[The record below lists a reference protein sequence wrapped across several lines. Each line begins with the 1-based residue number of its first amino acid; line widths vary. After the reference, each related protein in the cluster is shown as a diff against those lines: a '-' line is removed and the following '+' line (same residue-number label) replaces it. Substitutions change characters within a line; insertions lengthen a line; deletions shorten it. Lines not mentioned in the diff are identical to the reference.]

1 MAARLAVFLT
11 LMPGLAQVAV
21 LPAIADSRDAA
32 TTVQGTSDTP
42 RQQMGVTK
50 DLPSLVPASVTTAPV
65 TMKATKS
72 KIKPPKGAVGPDI
85 AARTQSTKS
94 VSRAKLPSG
103 VARAEARDASAEGPE
118 IDDMWPLNGA
128 LSGSAT
134 PTLVAHADAGE
145 SPYRY
150 EFTVCESPSEDD
162 QSSSNYD
169 LWCFRQNPDGT
180 LYVPVMSGQLAAGV
194 NTWKVPAGS
203 LKWARTYAW
212 RVEATDATGE
222 TVASAYRTFVTGT
235 RQPSVGSQLAAR
247 DKSGQE
253 FQAVS
258 GNYTTTVV
266 DASVATVGSALSVVR
281 SYNSLDARRDGLFGA
296 GWSTRFDM
304 RAEAEPSA
312 TLLVTYPD
320 GRRLRFSPK
329 GDGSFLPPPGMHAT
343 LAAVSGGG
351 WKLMDKSSTVYH
363 FNGQGRLTRIVDAR
377 GLAQELTYG
386 SDGKLS
392 KATSVGGRSLNF
404 TWNGAHVATVS
415 TDPINGAPLTW
426 SYSYEGDKLTTTC
439 NPGLAPNCTTY
450 AYNTGS
456 LYRGVVE
463 DDEPVGY
470 WRLGAPTPQPTP
482 TPTAPCPLPPLCG
495 PQGTNEVPSLGW
507 GLGPA
512 PYTRIT
518 LDQPGALGGSTDTSA
533 TLDGESEIE
542 LPANALARLSGA
554 LSLELWFKTTSSGI
568 LAFTAPEEPS
578 YVTSPLLYK
587 GGTPVLYVG
596 TDGKLRGQFRTLG
609 TGGAEVISP
618 ITSPTAVNNGQW
630 HHAVLSG
637 ADTSQ
642 TLYLDGVAAG
652 SLTGKIDHNWMAYTA
667 IGTGPTT
674 GWPASKP
681 SESTEHLTKWGYVGQ
696 VDEMALYDRA
706 LSGGDVTEH
715 YGARLAAPHL
725 LSKVTLPSGRVWAN
739 NTYNAANDR
748 LLTNTD
754 EHGGTWTL
762 AEPTSINTE
771 TGSTTVTVTDP
782 ANQKVSYEHDA
793 WRGYRTKTYTDQKL
807 QKTTYEYDSGGYPF
821 LIKDPNGVF
830 TRLAYDDRGNLLSSL
845 QCQPQDPN
853 LPLAC
858 YGFPSPGDPPVVNE
872 MWSSYYVNKDNEFD
886 PRNDRLTK
894 VRDGRTSSDADNSY
908 ATTLEY
914 NQYGELTKQT
924 TPGTLDFPN
933 GRSVTATYTD
943 GSEPAIGGGTTPA
956 GLAASQTDARGNTWT
971 YRYTA
976 AGDLAEQTDP
986 AGLLIKLSYDALGRV
1001 GEKSQVSQA
1010 YPDGV
1015 KTTFTYDT
1023 LGRPA
1028 TQTEPGVKNE
1038 VSQVTHTK
1046 RTTFAYDPDGNKLS
1060 DTIADLTGGDAQ
1072 RATVYTYDSHGQLET
1087 TTDPEGG
1094 VLRQGWNSLGL
1105 LAMVID
1111 ARGAVVDYAYTERGQ
1126 LASRTLKGWTD
1137 SPVNPKPATDVPL
1150 ESFSYDPGGRLAA
1163 QLDVML
1169 RKTSFTYFADG
1180 RLWKKTAN
1188 EVKLNNATSTTDV
1201 VLEDHTYDKAGNQTK
1216 LVTGGGKST
1225 TEFVYDAAN
1234 RVTSQTFDPADLARK
1249 TAFVYD
1255 ANDNMLKSTRTGAGS
1270 SRAEVSEF
1278 AYNKVNQVIK
1288 TTTENGDQ
1296 DLISTTTYDDRGL
1309 ATAATDPR
1317 GNVSGANA
1325 ADFTTTM
1332 RYDKLGQLIEA
1343 SGPQVKV
1350 DKAGTSSDAHPT
1362 AHYGYDMLGAKTHE
1376 TDAEGRTV
1384 TSVFDKAGRLT
1395 SQSAPSYT
1403 PPGGTAVTPTTRHT
1417 YDAAGQLITTT
1428 DPRGYVTTFDYD
1440 KLGRQVR
1447 ITDPAP
1453 DGQTPGQSIIEYDMA
1468 GEKLA
1473 TVDPTGARAGS
1484 TYDGLGR
1491 QVTQTQIERK
1501 PTAAVYTTKLTYNE
1515 AGFLTKTEA
1524 PGTKTVTTD
1533 YTPNAA
1539 GEVESQTVASGTGT
1553 ATTTSMEY
1561 DLVGR
1566 LIKTADQRGNSTTA
1580 EYDLAGRKIATKDLE
1595 DTTIRRTTSAG
1606 YDPVGNQTSLTSGE
1620 GHISKQTFDAL
1631 NRVTSLIE
1639 PISAIDSITTSFG
1652 YDATGARTRLTDG
1665 RGNATWTSYNSLGL
1679 TETVTEPATTAH
1691 PAVAD
1696 RTSTAGYDAAGNPN
1710 VVIQP
1715 GGVRIDRTFD
1725 HLGRLTKETGAGGG
1739 AASAERTFGY
1749 DLADRPT
1756 AIGDLTVDYNDRT
1769 LPLSVKRGATQLTG
1783 YTYDGLGNPRQRVD
1797 AAGTATFTW
1806 DANNRPE
1813 TATDPVTGRKL
1824 TYGYDQANNLASLTA
1839 TTGTTTVDTQIFTYD
1854 YLNRPESQTLRKGT
1868 STGTQLAKITYG
1880 WDKDDNLTTK
1890 TTAGLAGAGTN
1901 TYGYD
1906 HAGRLTS
1913 WTAPGGTTTAYEWD
1927 KSGNRTKAGTKS
1939 YTYDE
1944 RNRLTSGDGTDYT
1957 YTPRGTLATQTK
1969 AGTTTSYTFDA
1980 FDRLIADGDS
1990 LYSYDALDRV
2000 ASRIRGTAKQTFAYA
2015 GLGNGLAAITDSGG
2029 AVQAKYGR
2037 SASGTL
2043 LGQQEGTNPALA
2055 TLTDL
2060 HGDLVAT
2067 YSTTALATTTA
2078 YDSFGTITAQTG
2090 TKTTLGYQ
2098 GEYTD
2103 PDTGKVNM
2111 HARWYQPGTGTFTS
2125 RDTATLGPSPSVQ
2138 ANRYTYANASPL
2150 TGTDP
2155 TGHATVINGDSLAGS
2170 GYNSSGSSGG
2180 GQCIGSCGSIGNYSG
2195 GAIACDIWSCGS
2207 ATVDPSWAQ
2216 QIELEN
2222 EKKFWLG
2229 QDELERLGWEVMPN
2243 GRPVDQPNFWFAS
2256 EKVQNDYMAIWS
2268 PTMTDKELAFSWA
2281 SVGGLQSFATME
2293 RTAKENPND
2302 SRLGEWRKM
2311 QQVAAQIRQGKY
2323 SYAAFGKA
2331 PNASAASRFR
2341 YFSEYE
2347 RIIKHYKAINQ
2358 AAAKHG
2364 VDRNV
2369 LTALILF
2376 ESDDFEVQ
2384 LGVWGAAG
2392 ANIKEQIMRM
2402 NLKGG
2407 WAGSYGVTQM
2417 EAYKARWMLV
2427 KYYGK
2432 KWKDASLAE
2441 VVGQLLNPSRAI
2453 HLAAA
2458 YLAYLK
2464 KTITY
2469 KTPGGYDRRLDD
2481 FQAALAYCGCSG
2493 VTVSNPVTA
2502 SIEDLQYGKFQIWMQ
2517 TGALP
2522 RDDRSVAYER
2532 LNKMKFYINSGV
2544 AQEYW
2549 NCIEVRL
2556 QKGACP

>member
-1 MAARLAVFLT
+1 MLIARVAVFLA

-21 LPAIADSRDAA
+21 LPAVADSRDAA
-32 TTVQGTSDTP
+32 AAAQGTPDTP

-65 TMKATKS
+65 TGKAARS
-72 KIKPPKGAVGPDI
+72 KIKPPKGALVPDI

-94 VSRAKLPSG
+94 ASAVLPSG
-103 VARAEARDASAEGPE
+103 VARAEARDASEDGPE

-134 PTLVAHADAGE
+134 PTLVAHADGGE

-150 EFTVCESPSEDD
+150 EFTVCKAPSEDE

-169 LWCFRQNPDGT
+169 LWCYWTEPDGT
-180 LYVPVMSGQLAAGV
+180 LRLPVAYSGQLAAGV
-194 NTWKVPAGS
+194 NTWKVPADS
-203 LKWARTYAW
+203 LKWDWTYAW
-212 RVEATDATGE
+212 KVEATDATGE

-235 RQPSVGSQLAAR
+235 RQPSVGSQLATR

-266 DASVATVGSALSVVR
+266 DASVAAAGPALSVVR
-281 SYNSLDARRDGLFGA
+281 SYNSLDTRRDGLFGA

-304 RAEAEPSA
+304 RVEAEPS
-312 TLLVTYPD
+312 TSLLVTYPD

-329 GDGSFLPPPGMHAT
+329 GDGSYLPPPGMHAT

-392 KATSVGGRSLNF
+392 KATSVGRSLNF
-404 TWNGAHVATVS
+404 TWNGAHVSTVS
-415 TDPINGAPLTW
+415 TDPVNGAPLTW

-439 NPGLAPNCTTY
+439 NPGPTPNCTTY

-456 LYRGVVE
+456 LYRGLVE

-470 WRLGAPTPQPTP
+470 WRLGAPAPQPTP

-518 LDQPGALGGSTDTSA
+518 LDQPGALIGSTDTSA

-542 LPANALARLSGA
+542 LPANALARLSGP
-554 LSLELWFKTTSSGI
+554 LSLELWFKTTSSGT
-568 LAFTAPEEPS
+568 LAYTAREKPS
-578 YVTSPLLYK
+578 YVLHPFLFK
-587 GGTPVLYVG
+587 GGTPLLTVG
-596 TDGKLRGQFRTLG
+596 TDGKLRGQFRTLD
-609 TGGAEVISP
+609 TSGADIDSP
-618 ITSPTAVNNGQW
+618 ITSAAAVNNGQW

-637 ADTSQ
+637 TGTSQ
-642 TLYLDGVAAG
+642 TLYLDGVALG

-667 IGTGPTT
+667 IGTGVTSS
-674 GWPASKP
+674 WPASKP
-681 SESTEHLTKWGYVGQ
+681 SESHDHLTKWGFVGNI
-696 VDEMALYDRA
+696 DEVALYDRA
-706 LSGGDVTEH
+706 LGVGEVTEH

-739 NTYNAANDR
+739 NTYNTASDR
-748 LLTNTD
+748 LLTHTD

-762 AEPTSINTE
+762 AEPTPINTE

-782 ANQKVSYEHDA
+782 ANQKISNEHDA

-807 QKTTYEYDSGGYPF
+807 LKTTYEYDSGGYPF
-821 LIKDPNGVF
+821 LIKDPNGIF
-830 TRLAYDDRGNLLSSL
+830 TRLAYDKRGNLLASL
-845 QCQPQDPN
+845 QCQPQNPN

-858 YGFPSPGDPPVVNE
+858 YGFPSPADPPVVNE
-872 MWSSYYVNKDNEFD
+872 MHYDYYVNKDNEFD
-886 PRNDRLTK
+886 PRNDRLTT
-894 VRDGRTSSDADNSY
+894 VRDGRSSSNADNSY

-914 NQYGELTKQT
+914 NQYGEQTKQT
-924 TPGTLDFPN
+924 TPATLDFPN

-986 AGLLIKLSYDALGRV
+986 AGLLVKLSYDALGRV

-1094 VLRQGWNSLGL
+1094 VIRQGWNSLGL
-1105 LAMVID
+1105 LATVTD

-1137 SPVNPKPATDVPL
+1137 SPVNPKPAKDVPL

-1180 RLWKKTAN
+1180 RLAQKIADD
-1188 EVKLNNATSTTDV
+1188 VKLNNATSTTDV

-1225 TEFVYDAAN
+1225 TESVYDAAN
-1234 RVTSQTFDPADLARK
+1234 RVTSQTFDPANLARK
-1249 TAFVYD
+1249 TVFTYD
-1255 ANDNMLKSTRTGAGS
+1255 ANDNMLKATRTGAGS
-1270 SRAEVSEF
+1270 TRAEVTEY
-1278 AYNKVNQVIK
+1278 AYNKVNQPNK
-1288 TTTENGDQ
+1288 TTVENGDQ
-1296 DLISTTTYDDRGL
+1296 DLVSTTTYDERGL
-1309 ATAATDPR
+1309 AVASTDPR
-1317 GNVSGANA
+1317 GNATGANA

-1332 RYDKLGQLIEA
+1332 RYDALGRLIEA

-1350 DKAGTSSDAHPT
+1350 EKAGTSSDAHPT
-1362 AHYGYDMLGAKTHE
+1362 AHYGYNAFGAKTHE

-1395 SQSAPSYT
+1395 SKSAPSYT
-1403 PPGGTAVTPTTRHT
+1403 PPGGSAVTPTTAHT
-1417 YDAAGQLITTT
+1417 YDLAGQLITTT
-1428 DPRGYVTTFDYD
+1428 DPRGYVTTFEYD

-1453 DGQTPGQSIIEYDMA
+1453 DGQTPGRSIIEYYMDGA
-1468 GEKLA
+1468 KRA
-1473 TVDPTGARAGS
+1473 TVDPTGARSEA

-1501 PTAAVYTTKLTYNE
+1501 PAAAAYTTNLTYNQ
-1515 AGFLTKTEA
+1515 AGFLIKTVA
-1524 PGTKTVTTD
+1524 PGNKTID
-1533 YTPNAA
+1533 YSPNAA
-1539 GEVESQTVASGTGT
+1539 GEVETQIVAQGT
-1553 ATTTSMEY
+1553 ATAITTTMGY
-1561 DLVGR
+1561 DLAGR
-1566 LIKTADQRGNSTTA
+1566 LIKSADGRGNSTTT
-1580 EYDLAGRKIATKDLE
+1580 EYDLAGRKIAAKDLE
-1595 DTTIRRTTSAG
+1595 GATVRRTTSAG
-1606 YDPVGNQTSLTSGE
+1606 YDLAGNQTSVTAGE
-1620 GHISKQTFDAL
+1620 GHTTKQTFDAL
-1631 NRVTSLIE
+1631 NRATSLIE
-1639 PISAIDSITTSFG
+1639 PTSATDSITTSFG

-1665 RGNATWTSYNSLGL
+1665 RGNATWTTYNSLAL
-1679 TETVTEPATTAH
+1679 AETVIEPATAAH
-1691 PAVAD
+1691 PAAAD
-1696 RTSTAGYDAAGNPN
+1696 RTWTTGYDAAGNPTS
-1710 VVIQP
+1710 VIQP

-1725 HLGRLTKETGAGGG
+1725 HLGRLTKESGAGGG
-1739 AASAERTFGY
+1739 VATAERTFGY

-1756 AIGDLTVDYNDRT
+1756 TIGDLTVDYNDRT
-1769 LPLSVKRGATQLTG
+1769 LPLSIKRGTTQLTG
-1783 YTYDGLGNPRQRVD
+1783 YAYDGLGQPTQRVD

-1806 DANNRPE
+1806 DANNRPA

-1824 TYGYDQANNLASLTA
+1824 TYGYDAADNLSSLTA

-1854 YLNRPESQTLRKGT
+1854 YADRLDSQTLRKGS
-1868 STGTQLAKITYG
+1868 STGTQLAKINYG

-1913 WTAPGGTTTAYEWD
+1913 WTAPGGSVTNYEWD
-1927 KSGNRTKAGTKS
+1927 KAGNRTKAGTKT

-1944 RNRLTSGDGTDYT
+1944 RNRLTNGDGTDYT

-1969 AGTTTSYTFDA
+1969 AGATTSYTFDA

-2000 ASRIRGTAKQTFAYA
+2000 ATRTRSTTKQNFAYV
-2015 GLGNGLAAITDSGG
+2015 GLTNDLAAITDSSGG
-2029 AVQAKYGR
+2029 VQAKYGR
-2037 SASGTL
+2037 DAGGVL
-2043 LGQQEGTNPALA
+2043 LGQQEGTTPALS

-2078 YDSFGTITAQTG
+2078 YDPFGTITAQSG
-2090 TKTTLGYQ
+2090 PKTTLGYQ
-2098 GEYTD
+2098 GAYTD
-2103 PDTGKVNM
+2103 PDAGKVNM
-2111 HARWYQPGTGTFTS
+2111 LARWYQPSTGAFTS
-2125 RDTATLGPSPSVQ
+2125 RDIATLTPDPSVQ

-2150 TGTDP
+2150 TGIDP
-2155 TGHATVINGDSLAGS
+2155 TGHATVITDGVGSTWDTPTYTGSAVGGVRGAPYGSVRDDYEIGDMCAWAGTCV
-2170 GYNSSGSSGG
+2170 SGG
-2180 GQCIGSCGSIGNYSG
+2180 GYVCIGNICSET
-2195 GAIACDIWSCGS
+2195 
-2207 ATVDPSWAQ
+2207 ATHQ
-2216 QIELEN
+2216 QWWDAFVTSPGWEYEHLPHFGEQELA
-2222 EKKFWLG
+2222 
-2229 QDELERLGWEVMPN
+2229 RLGWKIMPN
-2243 GRPVDQPNFWFAS
+2243 GREAPDGFRDGSALARDLYMRTYTPTATNAVLLERWQFIREVIDGYSSKGASGSQQGGQSNSRPSRNGASSGGPSTPEAKWCAANAADCAQAFTISNAVDDYVENKRKWTKSMNS
-2256 EKVQNDYMAIWS
+2256 EKNAIRHFLW
-2268 PTMTDKELAFSWA
+2268 
-2281 SVGGLQSFATME
+2281 
-2293 RTAKENPND
+2293 
-2302 SRLGEWRKM
+2302 
-2311 QQVAAQIRQGKY
+2311 QV
-2323 SYAAFGKA
+2323 S
-2331 PNASAASRFR
+2331 
-2341 YFSEYE
+2341 
-2347 RIIKHYKAINQ
+2347 
-2358 AAAKHG
+2358 
-2364 VDRNV
+2364 
-2369 LTALILF
+2369 
-2376 ESDDFEVQ
+2376 
-2384 LGVWGAAG
+2384 
-2392 ANIKEQIMRM
+2392 
-2402 NLKGG
+2402 
-2407 WAGSYGVTQM
+2407 
-2417 EAYKARWMLV
+2417 
-2427 KYYGK
+2427 
-2432 KWKDASLAE
+2432 
-2441 VVGQLLNPSRAI
+2441 
-2453 HLAAA
+2453 
-2458 YLAYLK
+2458 LAYLMSERVAKGLGAAHEGSQACGRMAK
-2464 KTITY
+2464 KCDTTADKYNNAFSREWAKDHKGQLGTY
-2469 KTPGGYDRRLDD
+2469 RKNSIVADKFSFQRGQRFDMDKWLDQLYPIAVDLYNVGLLHDTRVRECRDRVG
-2481 FQAALAYCGCSG
+2481 QVPTCA
-2493 VTVSNPVTA
+2493 
-2502 SIEDLQYGKFQIWMQ
+2502 
-2517 TGALP
+2517 
-2522 RDDRSVAYER
+2522 
-2532 LNKMKFYINSGV
+2532 
-2544 AQEYW
+2544 
-2549 NCIEVRL
+2549 
-2556 QKGACP
+2556 

>member
-1 MAARLAVFLT
+1 MRRYLAWDRARRCLLIARVAVFLA
-11 LMPGLAQVAV
+11 LVPGLAQVAV
-21 LPAIADSRDAA
+21 LPAVADSRDAA
-32 TTVQGTSDTP
+32 VAAQGTPDTP

-65 TMKATKS
+65 TGKAARS
-72 KIKPPKGAVGPDI
+72 KIKPPKGALVPDI

-94 VSRAKLPSG
+94 ASAALPSG
-103 VARAEARDASAEGPE
+103 VARAEARDASEDGPE

-128 LSGSAT
+128 LSGSVT
-134 PTLVAHADAGE
+134 PTLVAHADGGE

-150 EFTVCESPSEDD
+150 KFTVCKAPSEDE

-169 LWCFRQNPDGT
+169 LWCYWTAPDGT
-180 LYVPVMSGQLAAGV
+180 LRLPVAYSGQLAAGV
-194 NTWKVPAGS
+194 NTWKVPADS
-203 LKWARTYAW
+203 LKWDWTYAW
-212 RVEATDATGE
+212 KVEATDATGE
-222 TVASAYRTFVTGT
+222 TVASAYRTFVTGI
-235 RQPSVGSQLAAR
+235 RQPSVGSQLATR

-266 DASVATVGSALSVVR
+266 DASVATAGPALSVVR

-304 RAEAEPSA
+304 RVEAEPS
-312 TLLVTYPD
+312 TSLLVTYPD

-392 KATSVGGRSLNF
+392 KATSVGRSLNF
-404 TWNGAHVATVS
+404 TWNGAHVSTVS
-415 TDPINGAPLTW
+415 TDPVNGEPLTW

-439 NPGLAPNCTTY
+439 NPGPTPNCTTY

-456 LYRGVVE
+456 LYRGLVE

-470 WRLGAPTPQPTP
+470 WRLGAPAPQPTP

-495 PQGTNEVPSLGW
+495 PQGTNEFPSLGW

-518 LDQPGALGGSTDTSA
+518 LDQPGALVGSTDTSA

-542 LPANALARLSGA
+542 LPANALARLSGP
-554 LSLELWFKTTSSGI
+554 LSLELWFKTTSSGT
-568 LAFTAPEEPS
+568 LAYTAREKPS
-578 YVTSPLLYK
+578 YVLHPFLFK
-587 GGTPVLYVG
+587 GGTPLLTVG
-596 TDGKLRGQFRTLG
+596 TDGKLRGQFRTLD
-609 TGGAEVISP
+609 TSGADIDSP
-618 ITSPTAVNNGQW
+618 ITSAAAVNNGQW

-637 ADTSQ
+637 TGTSQ
-642 TLYLDGVAAG
+642 TLYLDGVALG

-667 IGTGPTT
+667 IGTGVTSS
-674 GWPASKP
+674 WPASKP
-681 SESTEHLTKWGYVGQ
+681 SESHDHLTKWGFVGNI
-696 VDEMALYDRA
+696 DEVALYDRA
-706 LSGGDVTEH
+706 LGVGEVTEH

-739 NTYNAANDR
+739 NTYNTASDR
-748 LLTNTD
+748 LLTHTD

-762 AEPTSINTE
+762 AEPTPINTE

-782 ANQKVSYEHDA
+782 ANQKISYEHDA
-793 WRGYRTKTYTDQKL
+793 WRGYRTITRTDQKL

-821 LIKDPNGVF
+821 LIKDPNGIF
-830 TRLAYDDRGNLLSSL
+830 TRLAYDDRGNLRSSL

-872 MWSSYYVNKDNEFD
+872 MAYDYYVNKDNEFD

-894 VRDGRTSSDADNSY
+894 VRDGRSSSDADNSY

-914 NQYGELTKQT
+914 NQYGEQTKQT
-924 TPGTLDFPN
+924 TPATLDFPN
-933 GRSVTATYTD
+933 GRSVTVIYTD

-986 AGLLIKLSYDALGRV
+986 AGLLVKLSYDALGRV

-1010 YPDGV
+1010 YPAGV

-1028 TQTEPGVKNE
+1028 TQTDSGVKNE

-1060 DTIADLTGGDAQ
+1060 DTITDLTGGDAQ

-1105 LAMVID
+1105 LATVTD

-1137 SPVNPKPATDVPL
+1137 SPVNPKPAKDVPL

-1180 RLWKKTAN
+1180 RLHQKIADD
-1188 EVKLNNATSTTDV
+1188 VRLNNATSTTDV

-1249 TAFVYD
+1249 TVFAYD
-1255 ANDNMLKSTRTGAGS
+1255 ANDNVLKTTRTGAGS
-1270 SRAEVSEF
+1270 SRSEVTEF
-1278 AYNKVNQVIK
+1278 AYNKVNQVTK
-1288 TTTENGDQ
+1288 TTVENGDQ
-1296 DLISTTTYDDRGL
+1296 DLISTTSYDDRGV
-1309 ATAATDPR
+1309 ATATTDPR
-1317 GNVSGANA
+1317 GNVTGANA
-1325 ADFTTTM
+1325 ADFTSTM
-1332 RYDKLGQLIEA
+1332 RYDLLGRLIEVT
-1343 SGPQVKV
+1343 GPQVKV
-1350 DKAGTSSDAHPT
+1350 DKAGTASDAHPT
-1362 AHYGYDMLGAKTHE
+1362 AHIGYDTLGAKTHE
-1376 TDAEGRTV
+1376 TDAEGRTI

-1403 PPGGTAVTPTTRHT
+1403 PPGGTAVTPTTSHG
-1417 YDAAGQLITTT
+1417 YDLAGQLTSTT
-1428 DPRGYVTTFDYD
+1428 DPRGYVTTFEYD

-1453 DGQTPGQSIIEYDMA
+1453 DGQTPGRSIIEYDLA

-1473 TVDPTGARAGS
+1473 TVDATGARTQA
-1484 TYDGLGR
+1484 TYDDLGR
-1491 QVTQTQIERK
+1491 QITQTQIERK
-1501 PTAAVYTTKLTYNE
+1501 PTTAAYTTTLTYDE
-1515 AGFLTKTEA
+1515 AGFLIKTVA
-1524 PGTKTVTTD
+1524 PGPNSKTTNYTVNADGSVKTQTDPMTNKTTLDYDLAGRLVKTTD
-1533 YTPNAA
+1533 AN
-1539 GEVESQTVASGTGT
+1539 
-1553 ATTTSMEY
+1553 
-1561 DLVGR
+1561 
-1566 LIKTADQRGNSTTA
+1566 GNVTTA
-1580 EYDLAGRKIATKDLE
+1580 EYDLAGRQTGAQDL
-1595 DTTIRRTTSAG
+1595 DPTTPNAVVRTTSAG
-1606 YDPVGNQTSLTSGE
+1606 YDPAGNQISATSGE
-1620 GHISKQTFDAL
+1620 GHTTKQTFDAL

-1639 PISAIDSITTSFG
+1639 PISATDSITTSFG

-1665 RGNATWTSYNSLGL
+1665 RGNTTWTTYNTLAL
-1679 TETVTEPATTAH
+1679 AETVTEPATTAH
-1691 PAVAD
+1691 PNAAD
-1696 RTSTAGYDAAGNPN
+1696 RTWTAIYDQAGNPAAEL
-1710 VVIQP
+1710 QP

-1725 HLGRLTKETGAGGG
+1725 HLGRLTKEAGAGGG

-1749 DLADRPT
+1749 DLAGRRT
-1756 AIGDLTVDYNDRT
+1756 AIGDLGVDYNDRS
-1769 LPLSVKRGATQLTG
+1769 LPLSIKRGATQQTG
-1783 YTYDGLGNPRQRVD
+1783 YSYDELGNPLQRVD

-1806 DANNRPE
+1806 DKNNRPA
-1813 TATDPVTGRKL
+1813 TATDPVTGRKI
-1824 TYGYDQANNLASLTA
+1824 TYGYDKNNLASLTA
-1839 TTGTTTVDTQIFTYD
+1839 TVGTTTVDTQIFTYD
-1854 YLNRPESQTLRKGT
+1854 KLNRPETQTLRKGT

-1913 WTAPGGTTTAYEWD
+1913 WTAPGDATTAYEWD
-1927 KSGNRTKAGTKS
+1927 KAGNRTKAGDKT

-1944 RNRLTSGDGTDYT
+1944 RNRLTNGDGTDYT

-1969 AGTTTSYTFDA
+1969 AGVTTQLTFDA

-2000 ASRIRGTAKQTFAYA
+2000 SSRIKGAAKQNFAYA
-2015 GLGNGLAAITDSGG
+2015 GLSNDLATITDSGG

-2037 SASGTL
+2037 NAGGAL

-2067 YSTTALATTTA
+2067 YSTSALATTTA
-2078 YDSFGTITAQTG
+2078 YDPFGTVTAQTG
-2090 TKTTLGYQ
+2090 VKTTLGYQ
-2098 GEYTD
+2098 SEYTD

-2111 HARWYQPGTGTFTS
+2111 HARWYQPGTGNFTS
-2125 RDTATLGPSPSVQ
+2125 RDTATLNPNPSVQ

-2155 TGHATVINGDSLAGS
+2155 TGHYTTQMDSWGAYNPVYNTQTVADTYAWSAVSGVAGTPYGPVRDDYETGDCMACISAGEVVLGGLTVMTEEEMRRQNLLPNGMEAPKGLWREKRSFIKKFIQAVNDGLDEASLMLMWAT
-2170 GYNSSGSSGG
+2170 YKMGSSAPQGG
-2180 GQCIGSCGSIGNYSG
+2180 GKAGPSSSPNDCASGNLGFSDKCKKQYLKYCGTDPGSNGCVKWIDKQVRNRP
-2195 GAIACDIWSCGS
+2195 A
-2207 ATVDPSWAQ
+2207 WAKDLHHDFYTALLF
-2216 QIELEN
+2216 ISYEMSTNL
-2222 EKKFWLG
+2222 
-2229 QDELERLGWEVMPN
+2229 D
-2243 GRPVDQPNFWFAS
+2243 S
-2256 EKVQNDYMAIWS
+2256 
-2268 PTMTDKELAFSWA
+2268 
-2281 SVGGLQSFATME
+2281 QSFANINKDLHSGSKKAYARALNEMLGLFKTNGRWDHKQYLRKHLQLGDGPLRNGGYICIQKDCKGGELFYDVFSNIHYGFIMAALGFNKKATATAPKVYAIRS
-2293 RTAKENPND
+2293 RTVEDAGDRASEM
-2302 SRLGEWRKM
+2302 LGWAMYTRFDHGDINS
-2311 QQVAAQIRQGKY
+2311 ARQ
-2323 SYAAFGKA
+2323 
-2331 PNASAASRFR
+2331 N
-2341 YFSEYE
+2341 
-2347 RIIKHYKAINQ
+2347 
-2358 AAAKHG
+2358 G
-2364 VDRNV
+2364 VYDLFISMDGLIVMLRDRN
-2369 LTALILF
+2369 
-2376 ESDDFEVQ
+2376 
-2384 LGVWGAAG
+2384 LG
-2392 ANIKEQIMRM
+2392 
-2402 NLKGG
+2402 
-2407 WAGSYGVTQM
+2407 
-2417 EAYKARWMLV
+2417 
-2427 KYYGK
+2427 
-2432 KWKDASLAE
+2432 
-2441 VVGQLLNPSRAI
+2441 
-2453 HLAAA
+2453 
-2458 YLAYLK
+2458 
-2464 KTITY
+2464 
-2469 KTPGGYDRRLDD
+2469 
-2481 FQAALAYCGCSG
+2481 
-2493 VTVSNPVTA
+2493 
-2502 SIEDLQYGKFQIWMQ
+2502 QY
-2517 TGALP
+2517 
-2522 RDDRSVAYER
+2522 RD
-2532 LNKMKFYINSGV
+2532 
-2544 AQEYW
+2544 
-2549 NCIEVRL
+2549 
-2556 QKGACP
+2556 